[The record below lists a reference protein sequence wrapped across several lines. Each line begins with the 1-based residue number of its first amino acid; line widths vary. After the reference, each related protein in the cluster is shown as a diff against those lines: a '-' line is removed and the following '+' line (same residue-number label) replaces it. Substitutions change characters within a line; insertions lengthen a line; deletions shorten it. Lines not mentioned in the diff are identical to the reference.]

1 MLYSILS
8 SKTVDR
14 NEYTRLIPSFKVTLR
29 NVKGL
34 RRSKVTGAPDG
45 GTVGSRELRELRRLR
60 VEAVPRPV
68 SRVPC
73 WRGDKPRPWL
83 CNGNTDK
90 DGGHSAERAL
100 QGTDRIGVRWETT
113 HRVNEALKD

>member
-60 VEAVPRPV
+60 VEAVPCPV
-68 SRVPC
+68 SRAGEGTN
-73 WRGDKPRPWL
+73 RGL
-83 CNGNTDK
+83 GY
-90 DGGHSAERAL
+90 AM
-100 QGTDRIGVRWETT
+100 GTRIKMAATQLRGPFKGQTG
-113 HRVNEALKD
+113 